1 MKIDENLID
10 RLAELS
16 KLEFNASEKVEI
28 KDDLQKMLNFVQKL
42 DEINTAGIPPLVFM
56 SSEINRLREDVAVLE
71 ISKDEA
77 LKNAPK
83 KDSDYFK
90 VPKVIG

>member
-1 MKIDENLID
+1 MKIDENLIE

-16 KLEFNASEKVEI
+16 KLEFDANEKTEI
-28 KDDLQKMLNFVQKL
+28 MEDLQKMLNFVQKL
-42 DEINTAGIPPLVFM
+42 DEVDTRGIAPLMFM
-56 SSEINRLREDVAVLE
+56 TNEVNRLRTDEAKLE
-71 ISKDEA
+71 ITKDEA

-83 KDSDYFK
+83 RDSDYFK